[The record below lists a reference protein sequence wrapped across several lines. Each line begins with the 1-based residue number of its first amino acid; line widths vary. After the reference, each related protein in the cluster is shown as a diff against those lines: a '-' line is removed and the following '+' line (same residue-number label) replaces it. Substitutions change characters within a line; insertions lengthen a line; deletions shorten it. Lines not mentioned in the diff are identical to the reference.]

1 MKVCFLAGT
10 LGRGGAERQ
19 LVFMLESLIRRNID
33 VRLLC
38 LTKGEAFE
46 DDVKRLGIDVEW
58 VGKSENRIQ
67 RVIKVARSASAWSA
81 DVIQSSHF
89 YTNIYAGL
97 AARINRSVSIGAI
110 RSDLT
115 SEVAINGIYSKG
127 QLRLPHHL
135 IANSRI
141 AITRAISSGI
151 AEDRIDYVPNVVKG
165 SRVDAA
171 STSNGNGA
179 SRISFVGRLSK
190 EKRPE
195 VFVALASRLSKELPQ
210 HQLDFRI
217 AGDGPLKEKVTQLA
231 RSESE
236 VGTRISLM
244 GQLSDP
250 SMLYR
255 DTDIL
260 IVTSEYEG
268 TPNVVLEAMAHGIPV
283 IASAVGGVPE
293 LIGDDRGVLVQ
304 PGDFEGFVS
313 ASKALITDKTKRR
326 RLGANAQTYAVDT
339 RSPSK
344 LGDKLISIY
353 TKLLGKE
360 ND

>member
-19 LVFMLESLIRRNID
+19 LVFMIESLLQRNVD
-33 VRLLC
+33 VKLLC
-38 LTKGEAFE
+38 LTRAEAFE
-46 DDVKRLGIDVEW
+46 DDVKQLGIDVEW
-58 VGKSENRIQ
+58 VGRSENRIQ
-67 RVIKVARSASAWSA
+67 RAIEIARSAFVRST

-97 AARINRSVSIGAI
+97 AARINGAVGIGAI

-141 AITRAISSGI
+141 AISRAVALGI
-151 AEDRIDYVPNVVKG
+151 EESRIDYVPNVVKG
-165 SRVDAA
+165 SREDVA
-171 STSNGNGA
+171 SNPQIHGA

-195 VFVALASRLSKELPQ
+195 LFITLASRLSKELPQ
-210 HQLDFRI
+210 YQLDFRI
-217 AGDGPLKEKVTQLA
+217 AGDGPLHEKVTQLA
-231 RSESE
+231 QSESRL
-236 VGTRISLM
+236 GTRISLM

-260 IVTSEYEG
+260 IVPSEYEG

-293 LIGDDRGVLVQ
+293 LIGEDRGVLVQ

-313 ASKALITDKTKRR
+313 ASKSLITDEAKRR
-326 RLGANAQTYAVDT
+326 RLGTRAQTFAEDS
-339 RSPSK
+339 RSPSN
-344 LGDKLISIY
+344 LGNQLISIY
-353 TKLLGKE
+353 TKLLGKQ

>member
-19 LVFMLESLIRRNID
+19 LVFMLESLVRRNID
-33 VRLLC
+33 VRLLS
-38 LTKGEAFE
+38 LTRGEAFE
-46 DDVKRLGIDVEW
+46 DDVKRLGVHVEW

-67 RVIKVARSASAWSA
+67 RVIKIARSASAWSA
-81 DVIQSSHF
+81 DILQSSHF

-97 AARINRSVSIGAI
+97 AARINRVVGIGAI

-135 IANSRI
+135 IANSTV
-141 AITRAISSGI
+141 AVSRAVAFGI
-151 AEDRIDYVPNVVKG
+151 DADRIDYVPNVVEG
-165 SRVDAA
+165 SSAVP
-171 STSNGNGA
+171 SSNSEGRSA

-195 VFVALASRLSKELPQ
+195 LFVALAARLSKELPEY
-210 HQLDFRI
+210 QLDFRI
-217 AGDGPLKEKVTQLA
+217 AGNGPLQERVTKLA
-231 RSESE
+231 QSESRS
-236 VGTRISLM
+236 GARIKLM
-244 GQLSDP
+244 GDLADP
-250 SMLYR
+250 STLYR

-260 IVTSEYEG
+260 VVTSEYEG

-283 IASAVGGVPE
+283 IAPAVGGVPE
-293 LIGDDRGVLVQ
+293 LIGEDRGVLVE
-304 PGDFEGFVS
+304 PGDLDGFVS
-313 ASKALITDKTKRR
+313 ASKSLIIDATKRR
-326 RLGANAQTYAVDT
+326 RMGNNALTYTVET

-344 LGDKLISIY
+344 LGDKLTSIY
-353 TKLLGKE
+353 TKLLGTQG
-360 ND
+360 

>member
-19 LVFMLESLIRRNID
+19 LVFMLESLLHQNID
-33 VRLLC
+33 VRLLS
-38 LTKGEAFE
+38 LTRGEAFE

-67 RVIKVARSASAWSA
+67 RVIRIARSASAWSA
-81 DVIQSSHF
+81 DVLQSSHF

-97 AARINRSVSIGAI
+97 AARINKAAGIGAI

-135 IANSRI
+135 IANSRV
-141 AITRAISSGI
+141 AVSRAISFGI
-151 AEDRIDYVPNVVKG
+151 DADRIDYVPNVVER
-165 SRVDAA
+165 SRAVVPLN
-171 STSNGNGA
+171 SEVGGA

-190 EKRPE
+190 EKRPDL
-195 VFVALASRLSKELPQ
+195 FVALASRLSRELPQ
-210 HQLDFRI
+210 YQLDFRI
-217 AGDGPLKEKVTQLA
+217 AGDGPLQEKVSKLA
-231 RSESE
+231 QSESR
-236 VGTRISLM
+236 VGTRIKLL
-244 GQLSDP
+244 GELADP

-255 DTDIL
+255 ETDIL
-260 IVTSEYEG
+260 VVTSDYEG

-283 IASAVGGVPE
+283 IGPAVGGVPE
-293 LIGDDRGVLVQ
+293 LIGEDRGVLVE
-304 PGDFEGFVS
+304 PGDLEGFVS
-313 ASKALITDKTKRR
+313 ASKSLIVDETKRR
-326 RLGANAQTYAVDT
+326 RMANNAQTYIVET

-353 TKLLGKE
+353 TKLVGKQ

>member
-19 LVFMLESLIRRNID
+19 LLFMLESLIQRNID
-33 VRLLC
+33 VRLLS
-38 LTKGEAFE
+38 LTRGEAFE

-58 VGKSENRIQ
+58 VGRSENRIQ

-81 DVIQSSHF
+81 DVLQSSHF

-97 AARINRSVSIGAI
+97 AARINRAVGIGAI

-135 IANSRI
+135 IANSTV
-141 AITRAISSGI
+141 AVSRAVSFGI
-151 AEDRIDYVPNVVKG
+151 GADRIDYVPNVVEG
-165 SRVDAA
+165 SREVR
-171 STSNGNGA
+171 SSNHGA

-195 VFVALASRLSKELPQ
+195 LFVALAARLSRELPQ
-210 HQLDFRI
+210 YKLDFRI
-217 AGDGPLKEKVTQLA
+217 AGDGPLQEKVSELA
-231 RSESE
+231 RSESRA
-236 VGTRISLM
+236 GARISLM
-244 GQLSDP
+244 GELSDP
-250 SMLYR
+250 STLYR

-260 IVTSEYEG
+260 VVTSEYEG

-283 IASAVGGVPE
+283 IAPAVGGVPE
-293 LIGDDRGVLVQ
+293 LIGEDRGVLVQ
-304 PGDFEGFVS
+304 SGDLEEFVS
-313 ASKALITDKTKRR
+313 ASKSLIVDESKRQR
-326 RLGANAQTYAVDT
+326 MGINAQAYTNET

-353 TKLLGKE
+353 TRLLGEQK
-360 ND
+360 